1 MDATGVCGVG
11 RTNTSPPTPLPQG
24 EGRVCPPSVL
34 LGRGKGVDRSA
45 VVTDTAESGSPFPRR
60 QGGKGVR
67 SFLCTLL
74 LLSLLLCTTLAHAD
88 TRWHFRATIG
98 VDDGVLGRPGAAI
111 FRVFVGEE
119 KVYESPALKA
129 GDNPIT
135 LHIPLRST
143 DTLTL
148 EVADTGDGHG
158 GDWGNWCDARI
169 QDDSGK
175 TTIWL
180 SDLHEQ
186 VLQEWIS
193 TRKDRNIVGQPLKLR
208 GRIYRKGLGTISG
221 SRMRYIGWYAQWQ
234 ERERRLRQEE
244 QTAVRELQFL
254 RLEGNLRG
262 AQLLVNGRAV
272 IALPLQIPPG
282 AVVQMKLPL
291 NTERPL
297 WHHPVFESL
306 WVRSKQGSVP
316 LRLWHPENIQLLSPA
331 WGVDL
336 PVLNGA
342 AYPGAS
348 GVGGEAQL
356 TYRYPFRQTAAALLP
371 VRAKA
376 RYTLQMWCA
385 VRTSSAHHATLSVAI
400 YEGQTL
406 RARTRLLSTGE
417 AQSLPDVPLHGN
429 APLRIVVDDAGDGN
443 LDDEVYIDGVL
454 VDRANRR
461 SSPITSLPY
470 LLEEVPQEAVQ
481 VFHFPTSEMR
491 RSAASLSTSLRSA
504 FRVQAPAQIVL
515 EGYGAAIE
523 RLYRCARLV
532 REAQS
537 LWKAG
542 KVSDAAERLSVAQGL
557 DEGNPQVYRL
567 RVQMAKAVGRN
578 DLELQAWKRLVEIS
592 RADLPLR
599 RQAKERIA
607 ELYRLLDGNRPEWE
621 FRLPPA
627 PPPSADIGALV
638 QGIWRL
644 QIKPSSVADDTQ
656 TGELRFTV
664 PRDRSGWWLQGCI
677 DTRGLAL
684 SASLERRQGNLWRPV
699 WRVSDSDPQQFPLL
713 EYQLSPGEYRLRI
726 QHDST
731 RDNVEGA
738 FHVALGLL
746 LCREKPASPS
756 QQWTYRLRTDGSAE
770 VEAVVSGAIALP
782 IPLTAEGLQVEE
794 ARYSLLPPVYEY
806 LSRLE
811 LRHAQVLLLQPTG
824 EQATVRFRWLDA
836 AYNVPMTRYA
846 PDRKEHFYF
855 RSLAGLGKAQGEMD
869 VVVHLPE
876 GTGEI
881 VTLVPEPQSREGS
894 TLHFRL
900 PQERVVVVNAKHP
913 QMDTHWLSATY
924 RRMNVYIPDTPFYR
938 RWLPEYLALL
948 MRIYDREQRVVGGYE
963 PEDALFVSLT
973 APAQLSGYG
982 GATWGGP
989 RSETWIA
996 CTGRVGPYNL
1006 RYEAGGDGVEAHELK
1021 WVFLHGV
1028 GEGLPHWLQ
1037 TGAVIYIEEQGKLAG
1052 NTAFPDV
1059 WYRRALRVGA
1069 QSFRKRF
1076 PKPPTPLQWS
1086 DSEFRQQPAS
1096 QRMLGEAMA
1105 HEILHSIARRYGNR
1119 VWAELFRRNREGT
1132 LELKELP
1139 DRQKDARIIDALA
1152 EITGDVRVKRMFVQ
1166 WGFR

>member
-1 MDATGVCGVG
+1 MDATGVCGISG
-11 RTNTSPPTPLPQG
+11 TNTSPPTLLPVG
-24 EGRVCPPSVL
+24 EG
-34 LGRGKGVDRSA
+34 
-45 VVTDTAESGSPFPRR
+45 SGSCFPTRK
-60 QGGKGVR
+60 GGEGIR
-67 SFLCTLL
+67 SFARKLL

-119 KVYESPALKA
+119 KVYESPVLKA
-129 GDNPIT
+129 GDNPVT

-169 QDDSGK
+169 QDDSGE

-234 ERERRLRQEE
+234 EQERRLRQEE
-244 QTAVRELQFL
+244 QTAARRLQFL

-262 AQLLVNGRAV
+262 AQLLVNGRPV
-272 IALPLQIPPG
+272 TALPVQVPPNG
-282 AVVQMKLPL
+282 TVQVKVTLSKGQS
-291 NTERPL
+291 L
-297 WHHPVFESL
+297 WRHPAFESL
-306 WVRSKQGSVP
+306 RVRSSRGSVP
-316 LRLWHPENIQLLSPA
+316 LRQWHPDNIQLLTTSSQTPN
-331 WGVDL
+331 L
-336 PVLNGA
+336 PILNGS

-348 GVGGEAQL
+348 GVDGEVQL
-356 TYRYPFRQTAAALLP
+356 TYRTPFRQTAAALTPAL
-371 VRAKA
+371 AKA

-385 VRTSSAHHATLSVAI
+385 VCTPAEQSLTSRHTTLSVAV

-406 RARTRLLSTGE
+406 RARTRLLSAGE
-417 AQSLPDVPLHGN
+417 AQSLPDIPLQGN

-443 LDDEVYIDGVL
+443 LDDEVYIGGAITDH
-454 VDRANRR
+454 ANRR
-461 SSPITSLPY
+461 SGPLTSLPY
-470 LLEEVPQEAVQ
+470 LLEETSQEAVQ

-491 RSAASLSTSLRSA
+491 RSASSLSVSLGSA
-504 FRVQAPAQIVL
+504 FRVQAPAQLVL
-515 EGYGAAIE
+515 EGYGAVMA
-523 RLYRCARLV
+523 RLHRSAGLV
-532 REAQS
+532 REAEF

-542 KVSDAAERLSVAQGL
+542 KASEAVERLALAQNL

-567 RVQMAKAVGRN
+567 RAQMAKTASRS
-578 DLELQAWKRLVEIS
+578 DFELQAWKRLVEIA

-627 PPPSADIGALV
+627 PPPNADIGALV

-644 QIKPSSVADDTQ
+644 QLKPSSPADDTQ

-677 DTRGLAL
+677 DTRGLAV
-684 SASLERRQGNLWRPV
+684 SASLEHRQGDLWRPV
-699 WRVSDSDPQQFPLL
+699 WRVPDSEPQQFPLL
-713 EYQLSPGEYRLRI
+713 EYQLSPGEYRLRL

-738 FHVALGLL
+738 FHVALSLL
-746 LCREKPASPS
+746 VSREKPAFPS
-756 QQWTYRLRTDGSAE
+756 QQWTYHLRTDGSAE
-770 VEAVVSGAIALP
+770 VEVTTVGTIALP
-782 IPLTAEGLQVEE
+782 VPFTADGVQVEG

-811 LRHAQVLLLQPTG
+811 LRHAQVLLLQPTDKS
-824 EQATVRFRWLDA
+824 ATVRFRWLDA

-855 RSLAGLGKAQGEMD
+855 RSLAGLGKAQGEME

-881 VTLVPEPQSREGS
+881 ATLVPEPQSREGS

-913 QMDTHWLSATY
+913 QMDTRWLSATY
-924 RRMNVYIPDTPFYR
+924 RRMSVYIPDTPFYR

-1059 WYRRALRVGA
+1059 WYQRALRVGA
-1069 QSFRKRF
+1069 EGFRKRF

-1086 DSEFRQQPAS
+1086 GSEFRQQPAA
-1096 QRMLGEAMA
+1096 QRILGEAMA

-1119 VWAELFRRNREGT
+1119 VWAELFRRNREGK
-1132 LELKELP
+1132 LGLKDLP
-1139 DRQKDARIIDALA
+1139 DHERNRRVIDALV
-1152 EITGDVRVKRMFVQ
+1152 EITGDAGVKQLFEG
-1166 WGFR
+1166 WGFRF